1 MRTHILDAS
10 ALYRYLTD
18 EPGAEIVAN
27 LLKEASA
34 ADSPVIMSV
43 VNWGEVYYTLVKRIG
58 LAKAEKLLRDV
69 LERVPL
75 SLIGISQSDAERAAR
90 LKAQYN
96 LPYADAFA
104 AALTTAPHVLVTADV
119 EHFSRVPKLR
129 LLKLPRAKHTQ
140 N

>member
-10 ALYRYLTD
+10 ALFRYLTAG
-18 EPGAEIVAN
+18 PGAEQVADV
-27 LLKEASA
+27 LTTASRA
-34 ADSPVIMSV
+34 GAETLMSV
-43 VNWGEVYYTLVKRIG
+43 VNWGEVYYAMVKRFG
-58 LAKAEKLLRDV
+58 LATTQRRMADL
-69 LERVPL
+69 LERVPIAL
-75 SLIGISQSDAERAAR
+75 VPVSQEDAERAAR

-104 AALTTAPHVLVTADV
+104 AAITTAQQVLVTADT

-129 LLKLPRAKHTQ
+129 LLKLPRAKHAQ

>member
-1 MRTHILDAS
+1 MRTHVLDAS

-18 EPGAEIVAN
+18 EPGAAVVADV
-27 LLKEASA
+27 LKNASPA
-34 ADSPVIMSV
+34 NPQVIMSA

-58 LAKAEKLLRDV
+58 LVKTEKLMREL
-69 LERVPL
+69 LEHVPITL
-75 SLIGISQSDAERAAR
+75 VPASQDYAERAAR

-104 AALTTAPHVLVTADV
+104 AALTTTQHVLVSADV

-129 LLKLPRAKHTQ
+129 LLKLPRAKRAQ